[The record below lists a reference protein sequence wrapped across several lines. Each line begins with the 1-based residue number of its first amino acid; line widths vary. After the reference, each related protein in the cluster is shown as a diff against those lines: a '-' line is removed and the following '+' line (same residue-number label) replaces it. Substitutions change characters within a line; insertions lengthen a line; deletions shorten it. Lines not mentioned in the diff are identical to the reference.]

1 MDAVKVALV
10 KEPSLVQQRL
20 EQLGLDVETLHA
32 ALKAGLAERNACTEN
47 DPPGFGGMTAWAKT
61 VRGLRELLIRRE
73 WKRTNRRRLAA
84 VLNPEGTVA
93 VGVSTGD
100 ERTGIDGPEPQTA
113 YPKGP
118 AWQAAVDA
126 NADQLAFTTPGM
138 WPEIEPE
145 REVVD
150 DNDLNRATWV
160 LLFYIAA
167 RETRCELSM
176 PKEIGADSKKLDSWV
191 ERILL
196 PSIPHDPEP
205 AIEENAPAAEPIDVP
220 VKRRVG

>member
-1 MDAVKVALV
+1 MDAVKVI
-10 KEPSLVQQRL
+10 KEPSLVAQRL
-20 EQLGLDVETLHA
+20 EELGLDVETLHA
-32 ALKAGLAERNACTEN
+32 ALKAGMAERNACTEN
-47 DPPGFGGMTAWAKT
+47 DPPGFSGMTAWAKT
-61 VRGLRELLIRRE
+61 VRRLRELLIPRE

-100 ERTGIDGPEPQTA
+100 ERTGLDGAEPQTA

-138 WPEIEPE
+138 WVEKEPAL
-145 REVVD
+145 EVVD
-150 DNDLNRATWV
+150 ESDLNRATWV
-160 LLFYIAA
+160 LLFCIAA

-176 PKEIGADSKKLDSWV
+176 PKDLGADSKKLDSWV

-205 AIEENAPAAEPIDVP
+205 AIEDDTPAAEPIDVP